1 MGIVLCSHKG
11 SLIGRMLGP
20 SFWVLATNRSL
31 KCLRRFMLGR
41 IYINMLVFIDESGD
55 PGFKVDS
62 GSSPVFVMAM
72 VMFEDGEA
80 ARQTGEAV
88 EALRVNLGFRTEFK
102 FNKSREE
109 VRDAFFTAVRGHPFR
124 IRAIVVEKHRIR
136 SNILREQKEAFYN
149 FFLKTM
155 VRFDNGRLT
164 AARIIIDGSGDRA
177 FRQGLAKHVT
187 RNSAQGAIKDV
198 RFKDSAND
206 ALVQLADMCA
216 GAIARSYRK
225 DRTDADRWLKMLGKH
240 IDDVWNFK

>member
-1 MGIVLCSHKG
+1 
-11 SLIGRMLGP
+11 
-20 SFWVLATNRSL
+20 LATGFGALPGNRSL
-31 KCLRRFMLGR
+31 KSLRRFAPDR
-41 IYINMLVFIDESGD
+41 IYFSMLVFIDESGD
-55 PGFKVDS
+55 PGFKVAS

-72 VMFEDGEA
+72 VMFNDGEA
-80 ARQTGEAV
+80 ARQTSDAIDL
-88 EALRVNLGFRTEFK
+88 LRANLGFRTEFK

-109 VRDAFFTAVRGHPFR
+109 VRDAFFGAIKGHPFR
-124 IRAIVVEKHRIR
+124 IRAIVVEKQRIR
-136 SNILREQKEAFYN
+136 SNILREQKDAFYN

-187 RNSAQGAIKDV
+187 RNAAKGAIKDV

-225 DRTDADRWLKMLGKH
+225 DRTDADRWRKMLGKH
-240 IDDVWNFK
+240 IDDVWDFK